1 MLRHAAR
8 IALKNDVRTAIEN
21 EVHRTLTEA
30 AFAVV
35 VQGFAES
42 ARRRL
47 LAAPFGPRP
56 VVGIDPAPRG
66 CQLAAVDE
74 SGGLAASLAVE
85 LSNDEQKA
93 LAGGQLAAFAEAHA
107 AAAVAIGDG
116 AGGRE
121 LQLVA
126 RAGLRAAG
134 QELPV
139 VLVSEAGASGW
150 AASETARAEL
160 PDADPAVRAAA
171 SIARRLQ
178 DPLGELLKLDPKTL
192 GAGQHHHDVP
202 HALVHRAISAAIEDA
217 VASVGVDLNTAS
229 RALLA
234 RVPGLSA
241 ALADAIVEHRSTQG
255 PFATRRALVSVP
267 GVSESVFC
275 QAAGFLRVRGGEH
288 PLDATAVH
296 PERYAAL
303 EALAAR
309 HGRALGELLGAG
321 AALVRD
327 APELDLPPLT
337 RADVATALEQAG
349 RDPRP
354 PFVAFAFRDDVRG
367 IEDLKPGMVCP
378 GLVTNVTSF
387 GVFVDVGA
395 RQDGLV
401 HVSQLEPAK
410 ASASKPKLQPGDR
423 VEVRVLKVDL
433 EKKQVSFSMK
443 PRPERR
449 PAAARKPTRE
459 RPRPEPRAAA
469 DRPRPAAAKPEPAD
483 KRGDRPR
490 ARPRHPQPPGDRA
503 PGRERPA
510 PAAARPTSAR
520 PQAPRKPPEPRRPAF
535 NNPFAVLAGLK
546 KNDKG

>member
-1 MLRHAAR
+1 MR
-8 IALKNDVRTAIEN
+8 
-21 EVHRTLTEA
+21 
-30 AFAVV
+30 
-35 VQGFAES
+35 
-42 ARRRL
+42 
-47 LAAPFGPRP
+47 
-56 VVGIDPAPRG
+56 
-66 CQLAAVDE
+66 AAV
-74 SGGLAASLAVE
+74 
-85 LSNDEQKA
+85 
-93 LAGGQLAAFAEAHA
+93 
-107 AAAVAIGDG
+107 
-116 AGGRE
+116 
-121 LQLVA
+121 
-126 RAGLRAAG
+126 
-134 QELPV
+134 
-139 VLVSEAGASGW
+139 
-150 AASETARAEL
+150 
-160 PDADPAVRAAA
+160 

-178 DPLGELLKLDPKTL
+178 DPLGELVKLDPKTL

-202 HALVHRAISAAIEDA
+202 HALVHRAIDAAIEDA

-234 RVPGLSA
+234 RVPGLSP
-241 ALADAIVEHRSTQG
+241 ALAAAIVEHRSAHG
-255 PFATRRALVSVP
+255 PFATRRGRTRACP
-267 GVSESVFC
+267 GSPRACSLRPP
-275 QAAGFLRVRGGEH
+275 GFLRVRGGEH

-309 HGRALGELLGAG
+309 HGRAVGELARRGRR
-321 AALVRD
+321 AACARHRSSTRSSGRS
-327 APELDLPPLT
+327 T

-354 PFVAFAFRDDVRG
+354 PFVAFAFRDDVRA

-410 ASASKPKLQPGDR
+410 ASASKPPLQPGDR

-433 EKKQVSFSMK
+433 EKKQVSLSMK

-449 PAAARKPTRE
+449 PAARPQAGAGAARDPSRG
-459 RPRPEPRAAA
+459 PRPIG
-469 DRPRPAAAKPEPAD
+469 PRPAAG
-483 KRGDRPR
+483 KRPDPR
-490 ARPRHPQPPGDRA
+490 RSA
-503 PGRERPA
+503 PDT
-510 PAAARPTSAR
+510 AAARQDRAAGRSPAVRRADGRPTAPPAAR
-520 PQAPRKPPEPRRPAF
+520 KPEPRRPAF